1 MACSRYSDVL
11 ENLVIDLPQ
20 QLHVNFVDLK
30 GIAVLAKSDRLQI
43 LCSGARRRCSN
54 SPGSTNLTGQEIP
67 MDARTVNNLPPT
79 ATHGAVCCLMA
90 IELSKKSWIV
100 AVNTPLSDKISNHT
114 VKGWKELLELIDKIR
129 SRVGRELKR
138 PAEFISC
145 YEAGYDGFRLHRL
158 LEENGVRNYVIDPA
172 SVQVDR
178 CARRVKTDN
187 VDVTKL
193 LRSLM
198 AYLRGEPKV
207 WSVVR
212 VPSVTEEDDRR
223 LHRERDRLINERVQ
237 HVNRIKGLCAVHGIY
252 DYEPLRPNRLARL
265 EQLRAAGKRELP
277 PRVKAEIARELQR
290 LELVLNMIKTI
301 ETERDAIASAGKSS
315 THANAKKIQNLTR
328 LKSIGPEI
336 GTTLVGEVFYR
347 QFNNRQQLGSYV
359 GLTPSHFQSG
369 PLSRD
374 QGISKAGNPKARTVM
389 IELAWLWLR
398 HQPNSPLSIW
408 FRERV
413 GTAKGR
419 IRRIAIVAVARKLL
433 IALWRYL
440 ETGVVPT
447 ATVLKV

>member
-1 MACSRYSDVL
+1 MEAQTV
-11 ENLVIDLPQ
+11 
-20 QLHVNFVDLK
+20 
-30 GIAVLAKSDRLQI
+30 
-43 LCSGARRRCSN
+43 N
-54 SPGSTNLTGQEIP
+54 SP
-67 MDARTVNNLPPT
+67 PPT
-79 ATHGAVCCLMA
+79 VSRDETIRCLLA

-100 AVNTPLSDKISNHT
+100 AVNTPLADKVSRHT
-114 VKGWKELLELIDKIR
+114 LEACDWKGLLELIAR
-129 SRVGRELKR
+129 MRTRVIQTLDR
-138 PAEFISC
+138 PVEVVSC
-145 YEAGYDGFRLHRL
+145 YEAGYDGFWLHRL
-158 LEENGVRNYVIDPA
+158 LEAHGVRNYVIDPA
-172 SVQVDR
+172 SVQVNR
-178 CARRVKTDN
+178 RARRVKTDN
-187 VDVTKL
+187 IDVGRL

-252 DYEPLRPNRLARL
+252 DYEPIRPNRLARL
-265 EQLRAAGKRELP
+265 EQLRTADGRELQ
-277 PRVKAEIARELQR
+277 PRVKAEILRELQR
-290 LELVLNMIKTI
+290 LELVLKMIKTI
-301 ETERDAIASAGKSS
+301 EAERDAIALAGKSA
-315 THANAKKIQNLTR
+315 THANANKIQDLIR

-369 PLSRD
+369 PMSCD
-374 QGISKAGNPKARTVM
+374 QGISKAGNPKARSVM

-413 GTAKGR
+413 GTARGR
-419 IRRIAIVAVARKLL
+419 IRRITIVAVARKLL

-440 ETGVVPT
+440 GTGVVPT
-447 ATVLKV
+447 AAVLKG

>member
-1 MACSRYSDVL
+1 
-11 ENLVIDLPQ
+11 
-20 QLHVNFVDLK
+20 
-30 GIAVLAKSDRLQI
+30 
-43 LCSGARRRCSN
+43 
-54 SPGSTNLTGQEIP
+54 
-67 MDARTVNNLPPT
+67 MDARTMNNLPLT

-145 YEAGYDGFRLHRL
+145 YEAGYDGFWLHRL

-172 SVQVDR
+172 SLQVDR
-178 CARRVKTDN
+178 RARRVKTDN

-212 VPSVTEEDDRR
+212 VPTVAEEDDRR

-237 HVNRIKGLCAVHGIY
+237 HVNRIKGLCAVHGVY
-252 DYEPLRPNRLARL
+252 HYEPLRLDRMKRL
-265 EQLRAAGKRELP
+265 EQLRTGDERELP
-277 PRVKAEIARELQR
+277 PRVKAEIRRELRR
-290 LELVLNMIKTI
+290 LELVLQMIKVI
-301 ETERDAIASAGKSS
+301 EKERNAMALGKATS
-315 THANAKKIQNLTR
+315 TYGNANKVQQLVKIG
-328 LKSIGPEI
+328 SIGPEI
-336 GTTLVGEVFYR
+336 ATVLVGEVFYR
-347 QFNNRQQLGSYV
+347 QFNNRQQVGSYV

-369 PLSRD
+369 PSSRD
-374 QGISKAGNPKARTVM
+374 QGISKAGNPKARTIM
-389 IELAWLWLR
+389 LELAWFWVR
-398 HQPNSPLSIW
+398 YQPNSPLTIW

-419 IRRIAIVAVARKLL
+419 IRRIAIVAMARKLL
-433 IALWRYL
+433 IALWRYV

-447 ATVLKV
+447 GAKLKTSNR